1 MCDFIYFCIT
11 TMNKLFRKML
21 ALLAAAVLVGQTMFT
36 SIVSAVEAEGL
47 NDSVDWEVVN
57 VDESD
62 TMNENSDVDDLSIKN
77 LIEVKD
83 LTKESLDLEPIN
95 LEVND
100 SLNLADVNKIDVDSN
115 TSAWDDSRI
124 DGSESNTCV
133 SESDLWKLAK
143 ALDESVPNWFYVREN
158 NWQIYLYVEDSIKLD
173 VSDVTLLIDLLLSG
187 DPESISDEWI
197 GFFWKEMYRNGFEPT
212 ISNVTQ
218 LIDVILNWDGL
229 KVWDIVDISSRG
241 GCFTLNVVGW
251 KPVDL
256 CSRNDTLNSLIN
268 NKLNVYFA
276 NELKSRYVYANLVN
290 GEIVINYE
298 NSNGLISYVTAL
310 IDYILTDWNVEDNS
324 NEMSLWKSL
333 GEDYVLDISTV
344 TALID
349 LSLSDS
355 SYFTVKTREDGCSF
369 GNVVVRFQ
377 KIEPSTPWVVWGYE
391 TCDKVDVKWGNL
403 KLLADKL
410 NQRIESKWLNWLT
423 MSSDGTTLYL
433 AVKEWTD
440 ASFSISTIT
449 SLIDYLLNDSVNDLE
464 WWWYIWQSML
474 DAWFVPN
481 ISNLTELIDFNLA
494 GWDLVPWKSIP
505 VYSNE
510 WCFNLIV
517 VADNWNWGNGDN
529 NNSYSWGGSS
539 SGGGSSSRNNSA
551 NDDELEFRW
560 EVVEPQVADSCS
572 IKWSTLSDE
581 ENQAYLWACENWMIL
596 ADNVMKANFASPL
609 TRAELDKMM
618 SVYAKQLLGRSYV
631 VNENVSYPDVD
642 NSLWDLPY
650 YIQEWYK
657 LQIMW
662 IHANGSALTKFMPR
676 LLVTR
681 WEFATVF
688 SRVLYGNL
696 YNIDGANYYE
706 KHLQVLKDAGILTN
720 TNPSLVEARGWVVLM
735 LYRSQKV
742 EKSNWKIS
750 NEEVAEIT
758 WE

>member
-1 MCDFIYFCIT
+1 
-11 TMNKLFRKML
+11 ML

-47 NDSVDWEVVN
+47 SDPDNWEVIEKLDVEDESENDVAKVELANRVDGLTEEVREIQNGFGEYVKDLDGDWTIAEGWETSNDNCGVWLSKFVDAINNYLDEVWADGIEARLDVDANEVVIEYENELEDLLPYIEALIQYILWNTNQEWWVINNIGELFNLDVSWVTSLISLRLKVTDEKGDGNGSVTMGKIKGENGGILEGCSYEDVTVSIIRKVEQKWEDFLWCKEVN
-57 VDESD
+57 VDSD
-62 TMNENSDVDDLSIKN
+62 TL
-77 LIEVKD
+77 
-83 LTKESLDLEPIN
+83 
-95 LEVND
+95 
-100 SLNLADVNKIDVDSN
+100 
-115 TSAWDDSRI
+115 
-124 DGSESNTCV
+124 
-133 SESDLWKLAK
+133 
-143 ALDESVPNWFYVREN
+143 
-158 NWQIYLYVEDSIKLD
+158 VE
-173 VSDVTLLIDLLLSG
+173 
-187 DPESISDEWI
+187 
-197 GFFWKEMYRNGFEPT
+197 
-212 ISNVTQ
+212 
-218 LIDVILNWDGL
+218 
-229 KVWDIVDISSRG
+229 IVDN
-241 GCFTLNVVGW
+241 F
-251 KPVDL
+251 
-256 CSRNDTLNSLIN
+256 
-268 NKLNVYFA
+268 
-276 NELKSRYVYANLVN
+276 
-290 GEIVINYE
+290 
-298 NSNGLISYVTAL
+298 
-310 IDYILTDWNVEDNS
+310 
-324 NEMSLWKSL
+324 
-333 GEDYVLDISTV
+333 
-344 TALID
+344 
-349 LSLSDS
+349 
-355 SYFTVKTREDGCSF
+355 
-369 GNVVVRFQ
+369 
-377 KIEPSTPWVVWGYE
+377 
-391 TCDKVDVKWGNL
+391 
-403 KLLADKL
+403 
-410 NQRIESKWLNWLT
+410 KWLNKWFT
-423 MSSDGTTLYL
+423 ARSDATSVYVNNSDLYFNIS
-433 AVKEWTD
+433 AV
-440 ASFSISTIT
+440 T
-449 SLIDYLLNDSVNDLE
+449 SLIDYLLVENQWTPYMPKSTNDTWGYVWASIHNAWYELTIDDVTTIIDLILEGNSVGYVVIPMTSRGWLCFNLVLGNAWDWSDVDWDGRVCTKADLQKEDLE
-464 WWWYIWQSML
+464 KI
-474 DAWFVPN
+474 ANNFVNKWFTVSSDELNVYVKSDELKSKFN
-481 ISNLTELIDFNLA
+481 IDVVTSLIDYL
-494 GWDLVPWKSIP
+494 LVENQWTPYTPKSTNDTWGNVWASIHNAWYELTIQDVTIIIDMLLVGDYSTDEIVIP
-505 VYSNE
+505 LVVRNS
-510 WCFNLIV
+510 WCFNLVIGWK
-517 VADNWNWGNGDN
+517 WNWGNGDN

-572 IKWSTLSDE
+572 IEWSTLSDE

-631 VNENVSYPDVD
+631 INENVSYPDVD

-662 IHANGSALTKFMPR
+662 IHANGSALTKFMPK